1 MSTGKYFLHIQSI
14 QQYLEIS
21 QHREK
26 IGQHRQRLTLGFHW
40 NIMDRWVET
49 KNQTFKFTIQCF
61 NYERKWWRLFRKGVV
76 YKLDIYFGKYFL
88 HIQSVQQYLE
98 IIQHR
103 EKIGQHGQRLTLG
116 FHWNIMDRWVETKNQ
131 TFKFTIQCFNYERN
145 YGEGCFGDASCIN

>member
-1 MSTGKYFLHIQSI
+1 LNLCCLMSTGKYFLHIQSI

-76 YKLDIYFGKYFL
+76 YKLDIYFISYVML
-88 HIQSVQQYLE
+88 VQCMIYTTTYQNYLLLTSFTKVTR
-98 IIQHR
+98 IF
-103 EKIGQHGQRLTLG
+103 EKIRQLN
-116 FHWNIMDRWVETKNQ
+116 FM
-131 TFKFTIQCFNYERN
+131 
-145 YGEGCFGDASCIN
+145 

>member
-61 NYERKWWRLFRKGVV
+61 NYERKWWRLSRKGVV